1 MRLRTVVVALAVV
14 AALTGAVAVGFV
26 GSGGGLD
33 QQWVSDTAREN
44 EVNHHAVGVG
54 PHDEVVVAPVAAV
67 PNAEPIG
74 PHSCS
79 LVRLDPRDGTALW
92 NWSVPAEDCFTH
104 ALTQPAVVDVDDDG
118 DLEVAVS
125 TTQHALV
132 VLDADTGVEEW
143 RVPLDTY
150 GYGQPAVGDVTG
162 GPGLELATSDIGGTV
177 VLARSDGTTA
187 WRAETDMPVW
197 ARPWLTDVD
206 GDGNREVLV
215 GGGDGVVAFAG
226 DGTVL
231 WNVSV
236 PATEVT
242 VADTAGGTTV
252 LAGDDQTLS
261 ALGGATGDQRWNRTV
276 SGTPRIH
283 ATGDAD
289 DDGDTEVYAG
299 VGDNTV
305 VAVDVTS
312 GRVEW
317 ETPLGGGERQSMFAP
332 VLGDVD
338 GDGTRD
344 VVAVTNDGTVAVLDG
359 ATGEERA
366 AYERDVR
373 IWTFAST
380 ADLDGDGD
388 DEILVRYGD
397 GRVVVLDWTT
407 GGGSVLQTVG

>member
-14 AALTGAVAVGFV
+14 AALAGAVAVGLAGTDGTV
-26 GSGGGLD
+26 A

-54 PHDEVVVAPVAAV
+54 PRDEVVVAPVAAV

-79 LVRLDPRDGTALW
+79 LVRLDPSDGASLW
-92 NWSVPAEDCFTH
+92 NWSVPADDCFTH
-104 ALTQPAVVDVDDDG
+104 ALTQPVVADVDDDG
-118 DLEVAVS
+118 SLEVAVS
-125 TTQHALV
+125 TTQNALV
-132 VLDADTGVEEW
+132 VLDAATGVEQW
-143 RVPLDTY
+143 RVPLSTY

-162 GPGLELATSDIGGTV
+162 GPGPELATSDIGGTV
-177 VLARSDGTTA
+177 VIAHGNGTTA

-197 ARPWLTDVD
+197 SRPWLTDVD
-206 GDGNREVLV
+206 GDGARDVLV
-215 GGGDGVVAFAG
+215 GGGDGVVVFAG
-226 DGTVL
+226 DGTTL
-231 WNVSV
+231 WNSSV

-242 VADTAGGTTV
+242 VADTATGTTV
-252 LAGDDQTLS
+252 LAGDVRTLS
-261 ALGGATGDQRWNRTV
+261 ALDGATGERRWNRTV

-289 DDGDTEVYAG
+289 GDGQTEVYAG

-305 VAVDVTS
+305 VSVDVAS
-312 GRVEW
+312 GAVEW

-338 GDGTRD
+338 GDGTPD

-366 AYERDVR
+366 VYDRDVR
-373 IWTFAST
+373 IWTFATT

-397 GRVVVLDWTT
+397 GRVVMLDWTT
-407 GGGSVLQTVG
+407 DGGPALQTVG